1 MKVVFLVGGKGT
13 RLGLKDIP
21 KPMVNFADL
30 PLLERSLKI
39 LSSQGFKDIVF
50 FSGHLSHKIE
60 EHFGDGKK
68 FNVSISHFNED
79 SPLGTAGPFRINKK
93 LFREPF
99 LVIYGDLIFDVDLNK
114 FINFGKNKGGI
125 GSIFIHPNDH
135 PYDSDLVEINSE
147 QRITAIHSKPHNLER
162 YKNLVNA
169 AIYYLDPK
177 IIDFIPENYNSDWGK
192 DIFNIAIK
200 NSKKLYGYNSSEY
213 VKDIGTPERIK
224 LAETDFLNGKISSR
238 NYLKKQKAIFLDRDG
253 VINKEINGV
262 FFPTDLLLCDNAS
275 TAIKKINNSQ
285 YLCIVITNQP
295 GIAKGFF
302 TKEELNEVHKEL
314 ETQISNSNG
323 SFFDDIYFCPHH
335 PESGFDGEIQHLK
348 VNCQCRKP
356 NPGMI
361 LDASIKH
368 NIDLHKSYLIGDRMS
383 DVNAAISAGV
393 NPILI
398 DKNINKNMKEKS
410 YILVDNILEAVERIL
425 N

>member
-1 MKVVFLVGGKGT
+1 M
-13 RLGLKDIP
+13 
-21 KPMVNFADL
+21 
-30 PLLERSLKI
+30 
-39 LSSQGFKDIVF
+39 
-50 FSGHLSHKIE
+50 
-60 EHFGDGKK
+60 
-68 FNVSISHFNED
+68 
-79 SPLGTAGPFRINKK
+79 
-93 LFREPF
+93 
-99 LVIYGDLIFDVDLNK
+99 
-114 FINFGKNKGGI
+114 
-125 GSIFIHPNDH
+125 
-135 PYDSDLVEINSE
+135 
-147 QRITAIHSKPHNLER
+147 
-162 YKNLVNA
+162 
-169 AIYYLDPK
+169 
-177 IIDFIPENYNSDWGK
+177 
-192 DIFNIAIK
+192 
-200 NSKKLYGYNSSEY
+200 
-213 VKDIGTPERIK
+213 
-224 LAETDFLNGKISSR
+224 
-238 NYLKKQKAIFLDRDG
+238 
-253 VINKEINGV
+253 
-262 FFPTDLLLCDNAS
+262 LCDNAS

-393 NPILI
+393 NPILL